1 MFNHSRFVTASA
13 LALTATA
20 LGYSPVLAAETILI
34 PVGPL
39 QIKIPVSDIESFVK
53 TGNAGPE
60 LGPMLA
66 NLPPERVQ
74 SMKSLL
80 TTRLPLGS
88 GMVEKMLKSPMG
100 PMLLGQMADVL
111 KPPPGSSI
119 SGTEA
124 WEKALKRAARSDRL
138 TLLDLIREYPT
149 ETVIFDQQVAQQK
162 INTFQALTGGI
173 MGKGNQQGSDAEQ
186 NTAGN
191 SSGNSSG
198 SSSGN
203 SSGGAAAGLPS
214 SGNGN
219 ESEGNSRGGMGG
231 FASLLLNNMGTLQNL
246 AQSFGLFG
254 GQSDN
259 NSAQTYQ
266 RPAIPALPGG
276 TSGGRGGMMQM
287 IQGIFQQVG
296 PMLQD
301 KIK

>member
-111 KPPPGSSI
+111 KPPAGSSI

-173 MGKGNQQGSDAEQ
+173 MGKGNQQGSDAGQ
-186 NTAGN
+186 NTVGN
-191 SSGNSSG
+191 SSGNSG
-198 SSSGN
+198 S
-203 SSGGAAAGLPS
+203 AAAGLPS
-214 SGNGN
+214 AGNGN
-219 ESEGNSRGGMGG
+219 ESEGNSMGGMGG

-259 NSAQTYQ
+259 NSDNNSYQ

-276 TSGGRGGMMQM
+276 ISGERGGMMQI

-301 KIK
+301 QIK